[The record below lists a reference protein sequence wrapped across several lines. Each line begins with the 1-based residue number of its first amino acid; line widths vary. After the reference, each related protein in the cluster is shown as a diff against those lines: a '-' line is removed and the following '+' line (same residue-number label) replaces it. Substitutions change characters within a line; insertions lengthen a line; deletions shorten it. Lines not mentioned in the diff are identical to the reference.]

1 MLSAAE
7 ILSAVE
13 EEGRYKLETLAK
25 KLQIP
30 PKQLERILQDLS
42 RHNLLEYDQKCG
54 EVKLASWLAEINRE
68 MENLKPAV
76 GTIILPKNQKINL
89 QDIVIG
95 NFTEQDLELNVR
107 LNAKIKEI
115 AISKIS

>member
-7 ILSAVE
+7 ILSAMEGE
-13 EEGRYKLETLAK
+13 ERCKVKTLAK

-42 RHNLLEYDQKCG
+42 QHNLVEYDQKYG

-68 MENLKPAV
+68 MEDLKPAV

-95 NFTEQDLELNVR
+95 NYTELDLELNVR
-107 LNAKIKEI
+107 LDTKIKEI